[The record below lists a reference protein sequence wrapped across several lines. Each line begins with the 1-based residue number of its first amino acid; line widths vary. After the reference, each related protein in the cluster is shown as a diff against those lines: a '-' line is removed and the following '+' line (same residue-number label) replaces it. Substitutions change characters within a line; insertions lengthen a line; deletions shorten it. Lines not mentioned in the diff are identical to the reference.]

1 MSISSTVKKFMP
13 YLKTAK
19 DYVLYRLSSQAVEM
33 DDGTTL
39 EQKVTSLNSLISKK
53 LNSANVVNNLT
64 TTNSGYALD
73 ARQGKALNDS
83 ITSLNSAL
91 ENVESGYLKRYSYNL
106 TAGQKAINIIL
117 PSTLT
122 EYAYLP
128 FMIIMGN
135 SIAFFNISGPN
146 VSVDVISNNG
156 VTSETVMGA
165 NISVSAANENNRL
178 RVKCL
183 AASDQLPIS
192 VYCLRSNATITS
204 AYGAAS

>member
-1 MSISSTVKKFMP
+1 M
-13 YLKTAK
+13 
-19 DYVLYRLSSQAVEM
+19 
-33 DDGTTL
+33 
-39 EQKVTSLNSLISKK
+39 
-53 LNSANVVNNLT
+53 
-64 TTNSGYALD
+64 
-73 ARQGKALNDS
+73 
-83 ITSLNSAL
+83 NSAL
-91 ENVESGYLKRYSYNL
+91 DNVESGYLKRYSYNL

>member
-91 ENVESGYLKRYSYNL
+91 
-106 TAGQKAINIIL
+106 
-117 PSTLT
+117 
-122 EYAYLP
+122 
-128 FMIIMGN
+128 
-135 SIAFFNISGPN
+135 
-146 VSVDVISNNG
+146 
-156 VTSETVMGA
+156 TV
-165 NISVSAANENNRL
+165 
-178 RVKCL
+178 
-183 AASDQLPIS
+183 
-192 VYCLRSNATITS
+192 
-204 AYGAAS
+204 GAASRNGDANMMPGDPDHVNFFMVSGGSATLENHFPLDGASGCLLVINLYGQHLVQVFFTTNARVFVRAIASYNTGTSSFTEWKEIS

>member
-73 ARQGKALNDS
+73 ARQGKALKDQ
-83 ITSLNSAL
+83 LDEQNSAL
-91 ENVESGYLKRYSYNL
+91 ESVESEYLKRYSYNL

-117 PSTLT
+117 PSEITG
-122 EYAYLP
+122 YAYLP
-128 FMIIMGN
+128 FMIMMGG
-135 SIAFFNISGPN
+135 SIVFCSISGPN
-146 VSVDVISNNG
+146 VSVDAMSGSG
-156 VTSETVMGA
+156 VTSETIIGA
-165 NISVSAANENNRL
+165 NVSVSAVNENNRL
-178 RVKCL
+178 RIKCT
-183 AASDQLPIS
+183 ATSDLLPVSI
-192 VYCLRSNATITS
+192 YCLRENVTVVS